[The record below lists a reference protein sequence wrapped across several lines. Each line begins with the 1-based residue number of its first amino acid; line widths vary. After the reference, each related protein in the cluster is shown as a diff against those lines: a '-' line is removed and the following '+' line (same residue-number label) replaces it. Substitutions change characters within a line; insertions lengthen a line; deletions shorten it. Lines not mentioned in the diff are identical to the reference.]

1 MSRSRRRP
9 YTEQRPQDLG
19 GGVCSV
25 PVPIPGNP
33 LGYTLVYALESPSGP
48 VLVDAGWNH
57 PDAWAALSGGLN
69 SLGIDVAS
77 VRGVVV
83 THFHPDHAGLAGQV
97 RQESGAWIAMHE
109 ADAALVE
116 YMHGMSD
123 DAHRDFQSEMLR
135 LAGAGAD
142 EIAAVHAGPPS
153 SRATTEPPGD
163 DPASGARRATAG
175 SHPADS
181 ARRETG
187 GDESGSG
194 AQRERAKG
202 AGRGSRDGGRQVPAL
217 PDRRLR
223 DGDLV
228 DLPGRKLR
236 AVHTP
241 GHTPGH
247 ICLHLE
253 DADRL
258 FTGDHVLPDITPH
271 IGIYPYDRTDV
282 DPLCDFLESLG
293 RVGELG
299 MLDALPA
306 HEWIF
311 PDVAARTA
319 QIRHHHEE
327 KLEQLHTQLSER
339 AEPPTIWETAAMM
352 TWNRPWAD
360 LPPALRG
367 MAAGEAAAHL
377 RTLEARGAIRRL
389 SGTGPVR
396 FQAVES

>member
-1 MSRSRRRP
+1 MSRASRRRP
-9 YTEQRPQDLG
+9 YSEQRPQDLG
-19 GGVCSV
+19 GGVWSV

-33 LGYTLVYALESPSGP
+33 LGYTLVYAVESPQGP

-57 PDAWAALSGGLN
+57 PDAWEALSGGLAA
-69 SLGIDVAS
+69 LGFDVGA
-77 VRGVVV
+77 VKGVVV

-97 RQESGAWIAMHE
+97 RERSGAWIAMHE
-109 ADAALVE
+109 ADAALVRL
-116 YMHGMSD
+116 MHDHPAD
-123 DAHRDFQSEMLR
+123 DQRSFQAEMLR
-135 LAGAGAD
+135 RAGAD
-142 EIAAVHAGPPS
+142 PGEVRQAVSRPAPP
-153 SRATTEPPGD
+153 
-163 DPASGARRATAG
+163 AR
-175 SHPADS
+175 
-181 ARRETG
+181 
-187 GDESGSG
+187 
-194 AQRERAKG
+194 
-202 AGRGSRDGGRQVPAL
+202 
-217 PDRRLR
+217 PDRELR

-271 IGIYPYDRTDV
+271 IGIYPYDRDDV
-282 DPLCDFLESLG
+282 DPLGDFLDSLD

-299 MLDALPA
+299 SLDALPA

-311 PDVAARTA
+311 PDVAARA
-319 QIRHHHEE
+319 AEIRHHHEE
-327 KLEQLHTQLSER
+327 KLVRLR
-339 AEPPTIWETAAMM
+339 ALLARRPHPQTIWEVAAMM

-360 LPPALRG
+360 LSPMLRG

-377 RTLEARGAIRRL
+377 RALEARGEVRRVPGVDL
-389 SGTGPVR
+389 VR
-396 FQAVES
+396 FQALDS

>member
-1 MSRSRRRP
+1 MTSSRRRP

-19 GGVCSV
+19 GGVWSV

-33 LGYTLVYALESPSGP
+33 LGYTLVYAVESPRGP

-57 PDAWAALSGGLN
+57 PDAWEALRGGLG
-69 SLGIDVAS
+69 SLGIDVAG

-97 RQESGAWIAMHE
+97 REVSGGWIAMHE
-109 ADAALVE
+109 ADAALVRL
-116 YMHGMSD
+116 MRGFSD
-123 DAHRDFQSEMLR
+123 GEQRGFQADMLR
-135 LAGAGAD
+135 RAGAG
-142 EIAAVHAGPPS
+142 
-153 SRATTEPPGD
+153 PGEVNV
-163 DPASGARRATAG
+163 ATADRPRP
-175 SHPADS
+175 PA
-181 ARRETG
+181 
-187 GDESGSG
+187 
-194 AQRERAKG
+194 Q
-202 AGRGSRDGGRQVPAL
+202 
-217 PDRRLR
+217 PDRELA

-258 FTGDHVLPDITPH
+258 FTGDHILPDITPH
-271 IGIYPYDRTDV
+271 VGIYPFDRDDM
-282 DPLCDFLESLG
+282 DPLGDFLSSLD

-299 MLDALPA
+299 PLDALPA

-311 PDVAARTA
+311 PDAGARAAAIR
-319 QIRHHHEE
+319 RHHED
-327 KLEQLHTQLSER
+327 KLDRLAALLSER
-339 AEPPTIWETAAMM
+339 AQPLTIWEVAAMM

-360 LPPALRG
+360 LAPALRS

-377 RTLEARGAIRRL
+377 RALEAQGRIRRV
-389 SGTGPVR
+389 SGLDAVR
-396 FQAVES
+396 FEAIES

>member
-9 YTEQRPQDLG
+9 YAEQRPQDLG

-25 PVPIPGNP
+25 PVPIPGSP
-33 LGYTLVYALESPSGP
+33 LGYTLVYALESPAGP

-57 PDAWAALSGGLN
+57 PDAWAALSGGLAT
-69 SLGIDVAS
+69 LGIDVAS

-123 DAHRDFQSEMLR
+123 DAHSDFQSEMLK

-142 EIAAVHAGPPS
+142 EIAAVHAGS
-153 SRATTEPPGD
+153 SPRA
-163 DPASGARRATAG
+163 
-175 SHPADS
+175 
-181 ARRETG
+181 
-187 GDESGSG
+187 
-194 AQRERAKG
+194 AK
-202 AGRGSRDGGRQVPAL
+202 AEGSRGRQVPAM

-223 DGDLV
+223 DGDLI

-271 IGIYPYDRTDV
+271 VGIYPYDRTDV
-282 DPLCDFLESLG
+282 DPLGDFLESLG

-319 QIRHHHEE
+319 EIRHHHEE
-327 KLEQLHTQLSER
+327 KLERLHTQLSER
-339 AEPPTIWETAAMM
+339 AEPPTMWETAAMM

-377 RTLEARGAIRRL
+377 RTLEARGAVRRL
-389 SGTGPVR
+389 TGDGPVR